1 MPMKPFTRVTP
12 GIEEG
17 CVSAVSLVDTKGNT
31 FNCNFVEVSPII
43 GQGALSYF
51 TASVSAQ
58 GSPLLGSD
66 THGSSGVMASAG
78 PMIAAFVG
86 VQKVFQGLSAS
97 VELAGKME
105 KVGPAFDQLSQAA
118 GFLSVVPFV
127 GGGVA
132 NLTRGAVGS
141 MTRHRPVLR
150 KPAQKDRRCDR

>member
-78 PMIAAFVG
+78 PSSVVG
-86 VQKVFQGLSAS
+86 VTRTANESGPGIATIDLPLGMMFNEVQILNECGDDVNYIVNYGVKVVHGQGWKL
-97 VELAGKME
+97 
-105 KVGPAFDQLSQAA
+105 QLESL
-118 GFLSVVPFV
+118 GI
-127 GGGVA
+127 
-132 NLTRGAVGS
+132 
-141 MTRHRPVLR
+141 
-150 KPAQKDRRCDR
+150 